1 MQNESRDERLDTLFI
16 THAGEL
22 QENTFYGRRPR
33 TIIGV
38 HRCLG
43 TLFFSYLAAAA

>member
-1 MQNESRDERLDTLFI
+1 MENESRDEHLDTLFI
-16 THAGEL
+16 TAAGEL

-38 HRCLG
+38 HCCLG
-43 TLFFSYLAAAA
+43 ALFFSYQATAA